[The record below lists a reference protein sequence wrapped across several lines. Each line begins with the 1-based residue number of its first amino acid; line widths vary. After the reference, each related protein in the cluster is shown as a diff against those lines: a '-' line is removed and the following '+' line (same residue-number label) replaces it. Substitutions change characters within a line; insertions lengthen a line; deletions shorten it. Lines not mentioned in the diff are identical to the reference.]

1 MNVIEIMKYWTSI
14 IWYSQGNFIVLHAAK
29 FKVQADIFFFNNF
42 VIFLIQVLPYFYAF
56 QIPTSLYFIVDQLLC
71 IL

>member
-14 IWYSQGNFIVLHAAK
+14 IRYSQGNFIVLHAAK
-29 FKVQADIFFFNNF
+29 FEDKFKQIFFFFNNF

-56 QIPTSLYFIVDQLLC
+56 QIPTSLYFIVDQL
-71 IL
+71 